1 MAGRILLNTS
11 GDAFRVKPQSRRHFD
26 EQHDDGRMSGEDWM
40 RNIGQAMDLGMKAY
54 GVANVVAPLL
64 SSGGQSVVP
73 GAAQLAAD
81 KGADAVV
88 AAQNAAMPQQMAAP
102 PPPPM
107 QMNPETHMPVGYS
120 QHPEM
125 AQAQAAMQQAQM
137 YRPIESMQQSVTNP
151 IISSMTAPQSGVFTQ
166 SSSVGVPQIQYSPFE
181 GVSPNEIMGRMSMDG
196 LPVAEEDTFMGREV
210 GQMSA
215 PPASQAVALTEL
227 PTETLRQLQVDFAN
241 DQERLKIVQDELRRR
256 SSGVEGGGKQQSAL
270 QAFEAAEA
278 AVPQEMAEF
287 ATLADAQSALAMA
300 SSTGDRQAWKAAV
313 DNMANSPLSDV
324 RPQNL
329 QDAIFGTHAERAKRA
344 LIAKY
349 PAPKAMTGMDAL
361 KAELMQAR
369 IGKFKTDDE
378 RNRAIHFL
386 KEFKEFREG
395 KKFELFKK
403 RHAKE
408 MIKLGID
415 IGISATE
422 LNHRAPKLLAQI
434 KANRAKAWRDSAQ
447 AARTTQA
454 RKFEKTTEPIR
465 KEILK
470 NTEDAP
476 RRKDAHDAEKRL
488 HDKDMQKQREKSA
501 SLRGF
506 AQGQGDAMFRTF
518 LRAEAKL
525 AGADEVLSDQPSQAQ
540 LNAMSESE
548 AKTVRAR
555 IANAKK
561 NKKAAQRVI
570 DLIAAKKKKMKG
582 GATPKSATPK
592 GGTKPVV
599 TSTRKPGDVLSDLEK
614 VAAEVNN

>member
-54 GVANVVAPLL
+54 GVANAAAPLL

-73 GAAQLAAD
+73 GAAQIAAD

-125 AQAQAAMQQAQM
+125 ARAQAAMQQAQM

-151 IISSMTAPQSGVFTQ
+151 IISSMTSPQSGVFTQ

-181 GVSPNEIMGRMSMDG
+181 GVSPNEIMGRMSMNG

-215 PPASQAVALTEL
+215 PPAPQAVALTEL

-256 SSGVEGGGKQQSAL
+256 SSGVEGGGKQQAAL

-278 AVPQEMAEF
+278 AVPEQMAEF
-287 ATLADAQSALAMA
+287 ATLADAQTALAMA
-300 SSTGDRQAWKAAV
+300 ASSGDRQAWKEAV

-329 QDAIFGTHAERAKRA
+329 QDAIFGTHVERAKRA

-361 KAELMQAR
+361 KAADIRSR
-369 IGKFKTDDE
+369 IGKRSSDVERDQYNAELKT
-378 RNRAIHFL
+378 
-386 KEFKEFREG
+386 
-395 KKFELFKK
+395 
-403 RHAKE
+403 AK
-408 MIKLGID
+408 
-415 IGISATE
+415 
-422 LNHRAPKLLAQI
+422 H
-434 KANRAKAWRDSAQ
+434 WRDDKLAELKMKFDKKKIKKLEYETKIAKVK
-447 AARTTQA
+447 AAYAERETKAAIRLKRATAWHKGTQA
-454 RKFEKTTEPIR
+454 RENIRRTKLLTKMQPELERALLNKAWAPEIAADKALKLAQNLSARQQDRLAESLKRASTRGKAQGSGSTFARKLIDAYGALAAANKALEGIGQPEEHQKPQLKEKRFWEAKKER
-465 KEILK
+465 AKEIISK
-470 NTEDAP
+470 TEAYLGITPDDA
-476 RRKDAHDAEKRL
+476 D
-488 HDKDMQKQREKSA
+488 DKDDFG
-501 SLRGF
+501 LG
-506 AQGQGDAMFRTF
+506 
-518 LRAEAKL
+518 L
-525 AGADEVLSDQPSQAQ
+525 
-540 LNAMSESE
+540 
-548 AKTVRAR
+548 
-555 IANAKK
+555 
-561 NKKAAQRVI
+561 
-570 DLIAAKKKKMKG
+570 
-582 GATPKSATPK
+582 
-592 GGTKPVV
+592 
-599 TSTRKPGDVLSDLEK
+599 
-614 VAAEVNN
+614 